1 LKFRHIHPV
10 GSKGRIMAE
19 ALLLEFAGV
28 TADQYRAVNKVIGLN
43 PEAEDGPWPL
53 EMHSHTAGV
62 NDDGNLVVFEV
73 WESRDSQAA
82 WMASWFGPALV
93 RVGLPE
99 PKRVEWM
106 SVVGLYA
113 P

>member
-1 LKFRHIHPV
+1 
-10 GSKGRIMAE
+10 MAE

-28 TADQYRAVNKVIGLN
+28 SADQYRAVNKVIGLN